1 MVNEEEL
8 NAEQRIIEAAADV
21 FEEKGFD
28 GARMQQIADHAG
40 INKALLHYY
49 FRSKDLLF
57 EKVFLIVAGKIF
69 SKFFEAFDEEGSIF
83 EKIEKFLQIHQD
95 LLYKNRKFPIFFFN
109 EISRNPELMKKMVEK
124 FDIAKSF
131 ENISKQFE
139 EEKRLGIIR
148 QDVEVPQLIVN
159 IISLSVFPYIGR
171 PVIKEI
177 MKEVDL
183 NYEKFLDERRSMVA
197 KFVINSIKN

>member
-21 FEEKGFD
+21 FEERGFD

-69 SKFFEAFDEEGSIF
+69 SKFFEAFNEEGSIF
-83 EKIEKFLQIHQD
+83 DKIEKFLQIHQD

-109 EISRNPELMKKMVEK
+109 EISRNPELMKKLVEK
-124 FDIAKSF
+124 FDISKSF

-139 EEKRLGIIR
+139 EEKKSGIIR

-183 NYEKFLDERRSMVA
+183 SYEKFLDERRSMVA
-197 KFVINSIKN
+197 QFVINSIKN